1 VNLRFVIFSAQWRVY
16 LEHLPRGR
24 RVLLGYFLADLNLLV
39 FQKAWPKGIAEP
51 GQVAYAIGGATIWAV
66 WQVASIVGICA
77 ASLVPVHWGLGFA
90 GTLSMLGLAYGL
102 LVDRKAQLAA
112 IVAAAAAIA
121 AFALPLKL
129 NILVAIAAAVA
140 AGELM
145 DRTQRATRRMPDAA

>member
-1 VNLRFVIFSAQWRVY
+1 
-16 LEHLPRGR
+16 
-24 RVLLGYFLADLNLLV
+24 VLLGYFLADLNLLV
-39 FQKAWPKGIAEP
+39 FQKAWPSGVSEP
-51 GQVAYAIGGATIWAV
+51 GQVAYAMGGATIWAV
-66 WQVASIVGICA
+66 WQVSSIVGICA

-112 IVAAAAAIA
+112 VVAAAAAIA

-129 NILVAIAAAVA
+129 NILVAIAAAVV

-145 DRTQRATRRMPDAA
+145 GRVQRATERSEEVA

>member
-1 VNLRFVIFSAQWRVY
+1 VA
-16 LEHLPRGR
+16 HLPRAPAAAP

-39 FQKAWPKGIAEP
+39 FQKAWPSGLREP
-51 GQVAYAIGGATIWAV
+51 GQVAYAMGGATIWAV
-66 WQVASIVGICA
+66 WQVSSIVGICA

-112 IVAAAAAIA
+112 VVAAAAAIA

-129 NILVAIAAAVA
+129 NILVAIAAAVV

-145 DRTQRATRRMPDAA
+145 GRVQRAAQRREEVA